1 MRYNTIMLYE
11 FEGRRPQ
18 CGEGTYVAP
27 SAQVIGDVTIGK
39 NCYIGHGA
47 IIRGDYGTVRIGDGT
62 AVEEGVIIHARPGKS
77 ALIGDHVTLGHGA
90 TIHSRQIADWVVVGM
105 NAVVSIGAEV
115 GEWAIVAEGAVVK
128 QGGIIEPGKVV
139 AGAPAK
145 PVRDTLE
152 RDKEFWIPSKKIYE
166 ELAARYLAGGMK
178 PVDEP

>member
-1 MRYNTIMLYE
+1 MRYNEIMLYE

-90 TIHSRQIADWVVVGM
+90 TIHSRQIADWAVVGM

-128 QGGIIEPGKVV
+128 QGGVIEPGKVV